1 MKEATNRVLHAL
13 EITGMALALL
23 TLFLIMISIAA
34 DAFGRYFLSAP
45 LRGQYE
51 FTSLYLMVILSFMG
65 LARTQALGGHIA
77 ISVMSPTLDRIPYK
91 LVPRIMSLFAAAAFG
106 FITVL
111 AGEEAL
117 ARIAARTTTFGA
129 VQFPTY
135 LSYCW
140 VPLGTGIL
148 TLRLLH
154 QSIWPMDR
162 ELSHSDYE

>member
-1 MKEATNRVLHAL
+1 MREATNRILNAVEL
-13 EITGMALALL
+13 TGMALALL
-23 TLFLIMISIAA
+23 TLFLIMVSIAA
-34 DAFGRYFLSAP
+34 DAFGRYFLSSP
-45 LRGQYE
+45 ITGQYE

-77 ISVMSPTLDRIPYK
+77 ISVMAPTLNRVPFR
-91 LVPRIMSLFAAAAFG
+91 LVPRAMSLLAAAAFG

-111 AGEEAL
+111 TGEEAL

-154 QSIWPMDR
+154 QCAWPVA
-162 ELSHSDYE
+162 EEQSHSDYE